1 MLLWIFGLI
10 DLIAGISLVLP
21 NFLGFYLGVIELLKG
36 GSSIIGGIGDAGFVI
51 LGIMDVLAGIML
63 LAGFSVPLFWILFLI
78 KGVFTTIFSISD

>member
-21 NFLGFYLGVIELLKG
+21 NFLGVYLGIIEMLKG
-36 GSSIIGGIGDAGFVI
+36 GSSIIGGIGDAGFAI

-63 LAGFSVPLFWILFLI
+63 LAGISVPLFWILFII
-78 KGVFTTIFSISD
+78 KGVFTTIFSMGN